1 MNANDDIMKRV
12 SVILASF
19 IMILLVFPPEA
30 SAQYPFGKNKIQYTP
45 KDWKVIETAHFEIFY
60 YPEEIAVAEFIAG
73 KSEGIYVEYSEFF
86 GLEFDR
92 KIPVVLYGTHHDF
105 QETNIIP
112 YMISEA
118 TGGFTEFIKGRVALP
133 FTGSYSQLLNVYR
146 HEITHA
152 FMLEKLRVVMNA
164 RRRYTYNHPPLWF
177 TEGLAEYLGQRGR
190 DSEAHMF
197 VRDAVITGKL
207 YSLKEIWRI
216 DGTYMMYKVGES
228 VLHYIATR
236 FGEEAIRVILESW
249 WRNDKFDLVLRR
261 SIGLDVEELDKDW
274 QNFLRRRYYPAI
286 LERRS
291 SKEIGEMVSAHKIS
305 FEVHPVCYESEEGE
319 ERVIGIGFGIG
330 SIDIVEFE
338 KRDEGGG
345 RYIPEEEAW
354 KRRTIV
360 EGGRSTTFE
369 SIPLLRSRLSMKGDT
384 LLFAAKSGEK
394 DAIYI
399 YDAAERKILE
409 RITYDGARVLSSPDL
424 SPDGDR
430 IVFSAIDKRGKSDI
444 YVHDLAD
451 GSFRRLTDDYYEDIH
466 PDWHPSDETILFSSD
481 RCERGLE
488 GKRALYTLDVE
499 TGEIHALTEGNHN
512 DSDPR
517 WLPDGEGFL
526 FSSDRDGTYDI
537 FLMRNGEI
545 VRQTNILGGAF
556 QPWPCGDGGSF
567 LMAAYGEG
575 LYRIY
580 KVPFEERPSAPA
592 ESPSHGVGVSWNLGS
607 LADTTGVERR
617 EYRLKMGIDFI
628 GATFALDP
636 DFGSIGNGA
645 QLFLTDILGNHQLI
659 ILAGSATDDFDDF
672 WRYINAAVTYVN
684 LTNRINYYVGAFHL
698 AGYLGSIYD
707 LLRFERR
714 YGVVAGIRYP
724 LSKFTRVDLSTAVK
738 GMEREDEIAYFGID
752 EGRSWLV
759 SNYLSFTHDNIVW
772 YIGGPI
778 RGRRLYTALGRTTN
792 PSGSRYES
800 TTLHLDIRNYMNVT
814 RRIVFAQRFV
824 SRNAWGSDLQLFYVG
839 GSWDLRGYDFRE
851 FAGKRILL
859 LNNELRFP
867 LLDRLLVRFPFGYI
881 DFPMFRGSIF
891 VDAAKIEGYIDDTDW
906 IGSIGTGIEMNLG
919 YLPVVRVNFSR
930 RTDFKSVESDVNVD
944 FFLGFNF

>member
-1 MNANDDIMKRV
+1 MRVNDETMKVGTR
-12 SVILASF
+12 
-19 IMILLVFPPEA
+19 ILLALLLLLLAHAPEA

-45 KDWKVIETAHFEIFY
+45 KNWKVIETAHFEIFY
-60 YPEEIAVAEFIAG
+60 YPEEVAVAEFIAG
-73 KSEGIYVEYSEFF
+73 RTENIYTEYSEFF

-92 KIPVVLYGTHHDF
+92 KIPVILYGTHHDF
-105 QETNIIP
+105 QETNVIP

-133 FTGSYSQLLNVYR
+133 FNGSYGQLLKVYR

-152 FMLEKLRVVMNA
+152 FMLEKIRVVMNGH
-164 RRRYTYNHPPLWF
+164 RRYTYNHPPLWF

-197 VRDAVITGKL
+197 VRDAVISGKL

-228 VLHYIATR
+228 VLHYIANQ

-249 WRNDKFDLVLRR
+249 WRHDKFDFVLRR

-274 QNFLRRRYYPAI
+274 QSHLRRIYYPAI
-286 LERRS
+286 LHRMS
-291 SKEIGEMVSAHKIS
+291 SKEIGEMVSARKIS
-305 FEVHPVCYESEEGE
+305 FEVHPVCYEDEEE
-319 ERVIGIGFGIG
+319 DERVIGIGFGLG

-338 KRDEGGG
+338 KRNDRRG
-345 RYIPEEEAW
+345 RFLPEEEGW
-354 KRRTIV
+354 KRRTLI

-369 SIPLLRSRLSMKGDT
+369 SIPLLRSRLSLKGDT
-384 LLFAAKSGEK
+384 LIFAAKSGEK
-394 DAIYI
+394 DAIYL
-399 YDAAERKILE
+399 YDVPNRKVMK
-409 RITYDGARVLSSPDL
+409 RITYDKARVLSSPDL
-424 SPDGDR
+424 SPDGNR
-430 IVFSAIDKRGKSDI
+430 IVFSAIDKMGKSDLYI
-444 YVHDLAD
+444 YDLHE

-466 PDWHPSDETILFSSD
+466 PDWNPRDERILFSSD
-481 RCERGLE
+481 RCEEGLE
-488 GKRALYTLDVE
+488 VKRAIYTIDAG
-499 TGEIHALTEGNHN
+499 TGEIGALTDGSHD

-517 WLPDGEGFL
+517 WLPDGDGLL

-537 FLMRNGEI
+537 FLLKEGDI
-545 VRQTNILGGAF
+545 VRQTNVLGGAF
-556 QPWPCGDGGSF
+556 QPWPCEGGRSF

-580 KVPFEERPSAPA
+580 RVPLRDAPSIPA
-592 ESPSHGVGVSWNLGS
+592 EEPPPNIGVSWNLGS
-607 LADTTGVERR
+607 VEDSTGVERK
-617 EYRLKMGIDFI
+617 EYRLRMGIDFI

-645 QLFLTDILGNHQLI
+645 QLFLTDVLGNHQFI
-659 ILAGSATDDFDDF
+659 ILAGSATDNFDDF
-672 WRYINAAVTYVN
+672 WRYINAAFTYVN
-684 LTNRINYYVGAFHL
+684 LTNRINYYAGAFHL

-707 LLRFERR
+707 VLRYERR
-714 YGVVAGIRYP
+714 YGGVAGIRYP
-724 LSKFTRVDLSTAVK
+724 LSKFSRVEFSTVVKGVERVDEVAFFS
-738 GMEREDEIAYFGID
+738 ID
-752 EGRSWLV
+752 EGRSWLI
-759 SNYLSFTHDNIVW
+759 SNYLSYTHDNIIW

-778 RGRRLYTALGRTTN
+778 TGRRFHAALGRTSN
-792 PSGSRYES
+792 PSGTKYES
-800 TTLHLDIRNYMNVT
+800 TTLHLDVRNYMNVT

-824 SRNAWGSDLQLFYVG
+824 SRNAWGNDLQLFYIG

-859 LNNELRFP
+859 INNELRFP

-881 DFPMFRGSIF
+881 DFPMFRGAIF
-891 VDAAKIEGYIDDTDW
+891 VDAAKIEGFIDDTDW
-906 IGSIGTGIEMNLG
+906 IGSIGTGVEMNLG

-930 RTDFKSVESDVNVD
+930 QTDFKSLESEVKVD

>member
-1 MNANDDIMKRV
+1 MKPGPAFLV
-12 SVILASF
+12 A
-19 IMILLVFPPEA
+19 ILLLLSIFPYGA

-60 YPEEIAVAEFIAG
+60 YPDEIAVAEFIAG
-73 KSEGIYVEYSEFF
+73 HSEDIYEEYSGFF
-86 GLEFDR
+86 RLEFDR

-105 QETNIIP
+105 KETNIIP

-133 FTGSYSQLLNVYR
+133 FTGSYGRLLNVYR

-152 FMLEKLRVVMNA
+152 FMLEKIRVVMNEH
-164 RRRYTYNHPPLWF
+164 RRYTYNHPPLWF

-197 VRDAVITGKL
+197 VRDAVISGKL

-216 DGTYMMYKVGES
+216 DGTYMMYKEGES

-236 FGEEAIRVILESW
+236 YGEEAVRVILESW
-249 WRNDKFDLVLRR
+249 WKSDKFDLVLRR

-274 QNFLRRRYYPAI
+274 QNHLRRRYYPAI
-286 LERRS
+286 LNRRRS
-291 SKEIGEMVSAHKIS
+291 TETGEMVSARKVS
-305 FEVHPVCYESEEGE
+305 FEVHPVCYEADGGS
-319 ERVIGIGFGIG
+319 ERVVGIGFGLG

-338 KRDEGGG
+338 RKEREAG
-345 RYIPEEEAW
+345 RFVPEEEAW
-354 KRRTIV
+354 KKKTLI
-360 EGGRSTTFE
+360 EGERSTDFE
-369 SIPLLRSRLSMKGDT
+369 SIPLMRSRMSMKGDT
-384 LLFAAKSGEK
+384 LLFVAKSGER
-394 DAIYI
+394 DAIYL
-399 YDAAERKILE
+399 YDAPRRKILE
-409 RITYDGARVLSSPDL
+409 RITFDQARILSSPDL
-424 SPDGDR
+424 SPEGR
-430 IVFSAIDKRGKSDI
+430 RVVFSAIDKRGKADLYI
-444 YVHDLAD
+444 HDLDD

-466 PDWHPSDETILFSSD
+466 PDWHPSRDLILFASD

-488 GKRALYTLDVE
+488 GKRALYTIDLG
-499 TGEIHALTEGNHN
+499 TGDIAALTGGGYG

-517 WLPDGEGFL
+517 WLADGDGVL
-526 FSSDRDGTYDI
+526 FSSDRDGIFDI
-537 FLMRNGEI
+537 FLMRDGAI
-545 VRQTNILGGAF
+545 TRQTDVLGGAF
-556 QPWPCGDGGSF
+556 QPWPCPDGF
-567 LMAAYGEG
+567 LMSAYEEG

-580 KVPFEERPSAPA
+580 KMPFRSGPRPLAAGPPA
-592 ESPSHGVGVSWNLGS
+592 NVGVSWNIGRLDDS
-607 LADTTGVERR
+607 TGVERR

-645 QLFLTDILGNHQLI
+645 QLFLTDVLGDHQLI

-672 WRYINAAVTYVN
+672 WKYINAAVTYVN

-714 YGVVAGIRYP
+714 YGGVAGVRYP
-724 LSKFTRVDLSTAVK
+724 LSKFTRVEFSTVVK
-738 GMEREDEIAYFGID
+738 GMEREDEIAFSGTS
-752 EGRSWLV
+752 EGRSTVV

-778 RGRRLYTALGRTTN
+778 TGRRLYAAFGRTTN
-792 PSGSRYES
+792 PGGSRYES
-800 TTLHLDIRNYMNVT
+800 TTFHLDIRHYLNVT

-824 SRNAWGSDLQLFYVG
+824 SRNAWGSDLQLFYMG

-851 FAGKRILL
+851 FAGKRTLL

-867 LLDRLLVRFPFGYI
+867 LLDRLFMMFPFGYI
-881 DFPMFRGSIF
+881 DFPMFRGSLF
-891 VDAAKIEGYIDDTDW
+891 LDAAKIEGYIDDTDW
-906 IGSIGTGIEMNLG
+906 IGSVGTGVEMNLG
-919 YLPVVRVNFSR
+919 YLPVVRVNFSK
-930 RTDFKSVESDVNVD
+930 RTDFKSIDSKLHVD

>member
-1 MNANDDIMKRV
+1 MKAAPRICITIILV
-12 SVILASF
+12 QFLLASG
-19 IMILLVFPPEA
+19 V
-30 SAQYPFGKNKIQYTP
+30 SAQYPFGKNKIQYSP
-45 KDWKVIETAHFEIFY
+45 KNWKVIETEHFEIFY
-60 YPEEIAVAEFIAG
+60 YPEEISVADFVAG
-73 KSEGIYVEYSEFF
+73 KSEDIYEEYSEFF
-86 GLEFDR
+86 DLEFER
-92 KIPVVLYGTHHDF
+92 RIPVVLYGTHHDF

-133 FTGSYSQLLNVYR
+133 FDGSYGRLLNVFR

-152 FMLEKLRVVMNA
+152 FMLEKLRVVMNSH
-164 RRRYTYNHPPLWF
+164 RRYTYNHPPLWF
-177 TEGLAEYLGQRGR
+177 TEGLAEYLGRRGR

-197 VRDAVITGKL
+197 VRDAVINGKL
-207 YSLKEIWRI
+207 YSLEQIWRI

-228 VLHYIATR
+228 VLHYIAMR

-249 WRNDKFDLVLRR
+249 WKNDKFDLVLRR
-261 SIGLDVEELDKDW
+261 SIGIDVEQLDKDW
-274 QNFLRRRYYPAI
+274 QSHLRRRYYPAI
-286 LERRS
+286 LNRRS
-291 SKEIGEMVSAHKIS
+291 SREIGEMVSARRIS
-305 FEVHPVCYESEEGE
+305 FEVHPVCYEREEGD
-319 ERVIGIGFGIG
+319 ERVIGIGFGLG

-338 KRDEGGG
+338 KRGPSGG
-345 RYIPEEEAW
+345 RFVREEESW
-354 KRRTIV
+354 KRRTLID
-360 EGGRSTTFE
+360 GGRSTTFE

-384 LLFAAKSGEK
+384 LLFSARSGAK

-399 YDAAERKILE
+399 YDAAERKVLKRVTFE
-409 RITYDGARVLSSPDL
+409 GARVLSSPDL
-424 SPDGDR
+424 SPDGKR
-430 IVFSAIDKRGKSDI
+430 IVFSAIDSKGRSDL
-444 YVHDLAD
+444 YLHDLSD

-466 PDWHPSDETILFSSD
+466 PDWHPTDDLILFSSD
-481 RCERGLE
+481 RCEKGLE
-488 GKRALYTLDVE
+488 GKRALYTLDIE
-499 TGEIHALTEGNHN
+499 TGEILALTDGGHD

-517 WLPDGEGFL
+517 WLTGGEGVL

-537 FLMRNGEI
+537 FLMSGGKI
-545 VRQTNILGGAF
+545 ARQTNVLGGAF
-556 QPWPCGDGGSF
+556 QPWPCGDGKNF
-567 LMAAYGEG
+567 LMAAYGDG

-580 KVPFEERPSAPA
+580 RVPLSSEPAAAA
-592 ESPSHGVGVSWNLGS
+592 ESPSPAIGVSWKLGS
-607 LADTTGVERR
+607 LADTTSVERK

-714 YGVVAGIRYP
+714 YGAVAGIRYP

-738 GMEREDEIAYFGID
+738 WMEREDEIAFSGYD
-752 EGRSWLV
+752 EGRSFLV
-759 SNYLSFTHDNIVW
+759 SNFLSFTHDNIVW
-772 YIGGPI
+772 YVGGPLT
-778 RGRRLYTALGRTTN
+778 GRRFYAALGRTTN
-792 PSGSRYES
+792 PKGSRYES
-800 TTLHLDIRNYMNVT
+800 TTLHLDVRNYVNVT

-867 LLDRLLVRFPFGYI
+867 LLDRLLVGFPFGYI
-881 DFPMFRGSIF
+881 DFPLFRGSIF

-906 IGSIGTGIEMNLG
+906 IGSVGTGVEMNLG
-919 YLPVVRVNFSR
+919 YLPVVRLNFSR
-930 RTDFKSVESDVNVD
+930 RTDFKSLESDVHVD

>member
-1 MNANDDIMKRV
+1 MKVGPRIFIAVLLLLLAPV
-12 SVILASF
+12 S
-19 IMILLVFPPEA
+19 EA
-30 SAQYPFGKNKIQYTP
+30 GAQYPFGKNKIQYTP

-60 YPEEIAVAEFIAG
+60 YPDEIAVAEFIAG
-73 KSEGIYVEYSEFF
+73 WSEGIYAEYSEFF

-105 QETNIIP
+105 QETNISP

-133 FTGSYSQLLNVYR
+133 FNGSYSKLLNVYR

-152 FMLEKLRVVMNA
+152 FMLEKLRVVMNNH
-164 RRRYTYNHPPLWF
+164 RRYTYNHPPLWF

-197 VRDAVITGKL
+197 LRDAVISGRL
-207 YSLKEIWRI
+207 HSLKEIWRI

-228 VLHYIATR
+228 VLHYIATQ

-249 WRNDKFDLVLRR
+249 WRNDKFDLVLMR

-274 QNFLRRRYYPAI
+274 QNHLRRKYYPAI
-286 LERRS
+286 LNRRTS
-291 SKEIGEMVSAHKIS
+291 EEIGEMVSADKIS
-305 FEVHPVCYESEEGE
+305 FEVHPVCYEDEADR
-319 ERVIGIGFGIG
+319 ERVISIGFGLG

-338 KRDEGGG
+338 KRENKGG
-345 RYIPEEEAW
+345 RFLPKEMAW
-354 KRRTIV
+354 KRRTLV
-360 EGGRSTTFE
+360 EGGRSTDFE

-384 LLFAAKSGEK
+384 LLFAAKSGEM
-394 DAIYI
+394 DAIYL
-399 YDAAERKILE
+399 YDVVKRKVL
-409 RITYDGARVLSSPDL
+409 RRVTYDGARVLSSPDM
-424 SPDGDR
+424 SPDGNQ
-430 IVFSAIDKRGKSDI
+430 IVFSAIDKEGKSDLYI
-444 YVHDLAD
+444 HDLLD

-466 PDWHPSDETILFSSD
+466 PDWHPSEERILFSSD
-481 RCERGLE
+481 RCEE
-488 GKRALYTLDVE
+488 GINGKHALYVIDAE
-499 TGEIHALTEGNHN
+499 SGEISSLTNGRQD

-517 WLPDGEGFL
+517 WLSDGEGFL
-526 FSSDRDGTYDI
+526 FSSDREGTYDI
-537 FLMRNGEI
+537 FLMRDGEI
-545 VRQTNILGGAF
+545 MRQTNVLGGAF
-556 QPWPCGDGGSF
+556 QPWPCGNGTSF
-567 LMAAYGEG
+567 LMAAYGDG

-580 KVPFEERPSAPA
+580 KVPMRYEPTSQAERPS
-592 ESPSHGVGVSWNLGS
+592 PSVGVSWNLGS
-607 LADTTGVERR
+607 LEDSTGVERK

-645 QLFLTDILGNHQLI
+645 QLFLTDVLGNHQII
-659 ILAGSATDDFDDF
+659 ILAGSATDNFDNF

-684 LTNRINYYVGAFHL
+684 LTHRINYYVGAFHL

-707 LLRFERR
+707 LLRYERR
-714 YGVVAGIRYP
+714 YGGVVGIRYP
-724 LSKFTRVDLSTAVK
+724 LSKFTRVELSTVVK
-738 GMEREDEIAYFGID
+738 GMEREEELAYFGIG

-772 YIGGPI
+772 YVGGPI
-778 RGRRLYTALGRTTN
+778 TGRRLHTAFGRTTN
-792 PSGSRYES
+792 PNGSRYES
-800 TTLHLDIRNYMNVT
+800 TTLHIDLRNYINVT
-814 RRIVFAQRFV
+814 KRVVFAQRFV
-824 SRNAWGSDLQLFYVG
+824 SRNAWGSDLQLFYLG

-851 FAGKRILL
+851 FAGKRTFLI
-859 LNNELRFP
+859 NNELRFP

-891 VDAAKIEGYIDDTDW
+891 VDAAKIEGFIDDTDW
-906 IGSIGTGIEMNLG
+906 IGSVGTGVEMNLG
-919 YLPVVRVNFSR
+919 YLPVFRVNFSR
-930 RTDFKSVESDVNVD
+930 RTDFKSLDSAVNID